1 MHREQGKSELRTDS
15 GGDRPFPHW
24 SRSVSR
30 AAEAAESLG
39 VFGRAV
45 SDSVIAEHFVI

>member
-15 GGDRPFPHW
+15 GGDRPLPRW
-24 SRSVSR
+24 SGSVSR

-39 VFGRAV
+39 IFGRTV
-45 SDSVIAEHFVI
+45 SFSVITEHFVI